1 MRKIKLLHVISSL
14 VLGIS
19 AAAIGSYPAIK
30 SIEVERTKK
39 QQDILELNKEL
50 YDAMV
55 NRDFST
61 LQILLSDDFE
71 LYSSTGEVIDKQEWI
86 KLIQKRVLEFE
97 QVDLLST
104 DFQGNQSSGLL
115 RVNGE
120 FFGIERD
127 NVVVEM
133 NIQTIVRNAGRQI
146 KCIVIKEV

>member
-1 MRKIKLLHVISSL
+1 IKE
-14 VLGIS
+14 
-19 AAAIGSYPAIK
+19 IG
-30 SIEVERTKK
+30 EERAKK
-39 QQDILELNKEL
+39 HQDILDLNREL
-50 YDAMV
+50 YSAMV
-55 NRDFST
+55 NRDFSA
-61 LQILLSDDFE
+61 LQTLLSDDFE

-86 KLIQKRVLEFE
+86 KLIQKRVLEFDK
-97 QVDLLST
+97 VDLLST

-133 NIQTIVRNAGRQI
+133 NIRTIVRNTERQI

>member
-1 MRKIKLLHVISSL
+1 MRKIKLLHVILSL
-14 VLGIS
+14 ILGLS

-30 SIEVERTKK
+30 EIGEERAKK
-39 QQDILELNKEL
+39 HQDILDLNREL
-50 YDAMV
+50 YSAMV
-55 NRDFST
+55 NRDFSA
-61 LQILLSDDFE
+61 LQTLLSDDFE

-86 KLIQKRVLEFE
+86 KLIQKRVLEFDK
-97 QVDLLST
+97 VDLLST
-104 DFQGNQSSGLL
+104 DFQGNQSSGL

-133 NIQTIVRNAGRQI
+133 NIRTIVRNTERQI